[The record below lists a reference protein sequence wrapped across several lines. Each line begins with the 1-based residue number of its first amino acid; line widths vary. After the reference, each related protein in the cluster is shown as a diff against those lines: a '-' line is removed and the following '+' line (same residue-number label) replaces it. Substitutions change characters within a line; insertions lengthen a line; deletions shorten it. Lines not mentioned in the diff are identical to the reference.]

1 MQLTPLT
8 FLIVCPML
16 FLAGLVDAIGGGGGL
31 ISLPAYLLAG
41 LPVHS
46 AIATNK
52 LSSACG
58 TALATG
64 RFIRKGLVNFRLAV
78 PSVIA
83 AVLGSSLGAK
93 LSLAVS
99 EAAMKYILLAILP
112 AAAFAV
118 LNRHLFRDEGKH
130 MAEADRKTLA
140 VCLVFAFIIGMY
152 DGFYGICTNL
162 MPVTE
167 KNPDGTTVAE
177 ILRINHMRWQI
188 EDCFR
193 DMKSEFKSRPVYLS
207 RENRI
212 KAHFLLCCL
221 SLILLKYLEKALRDA
236 KYTDFTTEML
246 LNQLKEVSMVHLKG
260 HGYVPAFNPSPLLS
274 ALQAVFQIPINKEII
289 TEKSMK
295 KITSV
300 SSQG

>member
-118 LNRHLFRDEGKH
+118 LNRHLFRDEEKH

-152 DGFYGICTNL
+152 DGFYG
-162 MPVTE
+162 P
-167 KNPDGTTVAE
+167 GTGTFLIIAFTVFSLTVFLLNGQVLIPLGIAAAACNMAGSW
-177 ILRINHMRWQI
+177 IGSSLAVS
-188 EDCFR
+188 
-193 DMKSEFKSRPVYLS
+193 KGAKVVRPV
-207 RENRI
+207 I
-212 KAHFLLCCL
+212 LLVL
-221 SLILLKYLEKALRDA
+221 LILLA
-236 KYTDFTTEML
+236 KIL
-246 LNQLKEVSMVHLKG
+246 
-260 HGYVPAFNPSPLLS
+260 FN
-274 ALQAVFQIPINKEII
+274 F
-289 TEKSMK
+289 
-295 KITSV
+295 
-300 SSQG
+300 